1 LLKVAAFRSAAA
13 VLAPH
18 GAALTSMLHLPPGAA
33 VVELVHDQ
41 NVNRPWFMLM
51 AAKLQLDYWAVKS
64 SRHHMPPRGKGGGA
78 SRLGDK
84 EVTCLKK
91 NNNNLRRP
99 WHFWVHLPGVGVR
112 TVRWLKFEARAAAQ

>member
-51 AAKLQLDYWAVKS
+51 AAKPQLDYWAVKA
-64 SRHHMPPRGKGGGA
+64 PATTCLPEGRGHRGWA
-78 SRLGDK
+78 SRK
-84 EVTCLKK
+84 SPVK
-91 NNNNLRRP
+91 NIYIYI
-99 WHFWVHLPGVGVR
+99 
-112 TVRWLKFEARAAAQ
+112 